1 MITEAGLF
9 AAAIVVPAMLIVLVP
24 RRWVVKTMLAWMAS
38 PLVVFV
44 GVLVWESITRPEV
57 TISFENALL
66 GLSLISAIFIVPW
79 GIACAVGFGIGFAL
93 RLAFRRSRSGTDQD
107 RSSSASSAPAA
118 HAHVAPAAPAVRPP
132 SISQGP
138 ASTAAHDSSSNT
150 DEWRQVHI
158 GFEGDELK
166 IGGLSVWNHAW
177 QTVDTPRPRLPHP
190 AYPEQMHDFTVQ
202 EISAESTVVRF
213 AVSELSN
220 GVWGFYVPV
229 HAVVDTSVFSSDGSL
244 RYEQRRAGTAAGQAR
259 TEKSWAV
266 LLDVA
271 TDRVLVDCAD
281 WPESRITGNADGSLF
296 LRLEQEDGEILFRID
311 PIGWTFRNQGENG
324 EDRPLF
330 ELADIVEQLRRFG
343 TLGPPGPYHRHIS
356 PDGTIRI
363 DSEAVEWGNSHWV
376 YTPRVTDIASG
387 RIVLDL
393 WGMDWDATIAWPGN
407 RRVSLDFRRYHF
419 SGDLTIE
426 LDLANESYRITREP
440 GATADLPSGPLS
452 DAASAM
458 EASGRRLAAWAAKHN
473 GSRPVWDTG
482 GKPHPFAAWRTA
494 LVILLV
500 AVVLIGAATAL
511 SMKLAPPRD
520 PEPVLLRAIPKPDL
534 SSLARMRASA
544 AALDGNTAAESP
556 VR

>member
-9 AAAIVVPAMLIVLVP
+9 AAAIVAPAVLIVLVP
-24 RRWVVKTMLAWMAS
+24 RRWVVNTMLAWVAS

-44 GVLVWESITRPEV
+44 GVLVWESITRPDV

-93 RLAFRRSRSGTDQD
+93 RLAFRRSRSGTDQN
-107 RSSSASSAPAA
+107 RSNSASSVPAA
-118 HAHVAPAAPAVRPP
+118 HAHVAPAAPAVKAA

-138 ASTAAHDSSSNT
+138 ASTANDISSDA
-150 DEWRQVHI
+150 DEWRQAHI

-166 IGGLSVWNHAW
+166 IGGLSVWSHAW
-177 QTVDTPRPRLPHP
+177 QSVDTPRLRLPHP
-190 AYPEQMHDFTVQ
+190 AYPEQIHDFTVQ
-202 EISAESTVVRF
+202 EIAEGSTVIRF

-229 HAVVDTSVFSSDGSL
+229 HAVVDTSVFSGDGSL
-244 RYEQRRAGTAAGQAR
+244 RYEQRRAGTLEGEAG

-266 LLDVA
+266 LLDAA
-271 TDRVLVDCAD
+271 TGRVLVDCAD

-296 LRLEQEDGEILFRID
+296 LRLQQKDGETLFRID

-324 EDRPLF
+324 EDRPLL
-330 ELADIVEQLRRFG
+330 ELADAVGQLRRVG

-376 YTPRVTDIASG
+376 YTPRVIDIASG

-440 GATADLPSGPLS
+440 GATAELPSGPLS

-473 GSRPVWDTG
+473 ANRPVWDSG
-482 GKPHPFAAWRTA
+482 GKPHPLAAWRTA

-500 AVVLIGAATAL
+500 AVVLIAVATAL
-511 SMKLAPPRD
+511 SMNLAPPRD
-520 PEPVLLRAIPKPDL
+520 PKPALLRAIPTPDL
-534 SSLARMRASA
+534 SSLAGMRTSA
-544 AALDGNTAAESP
+544 AAVDGNTTTESP